1 MIKEIRILIADDHQI
16 VSDGLKNILK
26 DIEGLKVVASA
37 SNGEEAVEI
46 CKTLT
51 IDIVLMDIDMPK
63 LTGIEAT
70 KLIKAQFSNIKVLV
84 LSMHNE
90 KQIISE
96 ILLAEAEGYVLKNTG
111 KEELLKAIS
120 TIKAGDTFNS
130 KEVLKLMLQSVTQN
144 TKKEDATKDLTEREL
159 EIIHYIV
166 QEYSTAEI
174 AELLFISPRTVETH
188 RKNIMQKLDTKTIVG
203 LMKFAFRNNLIP

>member
-1 MIKEIRILIADDHQI
+1 MNEIKVIIADDHQMFIDGIKSLLRNEKHIKI
-16 VSDGLKNILK
+16 VCEVNNGK
-26 DIEGLKVVASA
+26 SA
-37 SNGEEAVEI
+37 LIALENDSFDLLITDVSMGEMSGVE
-46 CKTLT
+46 L
-51 IDIVLMDIDMPK
+51 
-63 LTGIEAT
+63 T
-70 KLIKAQFSNIKVLV
+70 KLVKNKYPELKVLV

-120 TIKAGDTFNS
+120 TIMAGDTFYS
-130 KEVLKLMLQSVTQN
+130 KEVLKLMLQSVSQN
-144 TKKEDATKDLTEREL
+144 TKKEDATKELTEREL

-188 RKNIMQKLDTKTIVG
+188 RKNIMQKLNTKTIVG